1 MSFKGECCTA
11 IETASAYC
19 SRPLSSRP
27 ESCGSRRFCRAVF
40 FTVIVYTAPMPIE
53 ANTLNA
59 HESANSVR
67 LSGVRVRFDQQQ
79 HRRGSRNRQSVGI
92 ELVFSI
98 SASQGTGR
106 SRL

>member
-1 MSFKGECCTA
+1 
-11 IETASAYC
+11 
-19 SRPLSSRP
+19 
-27 ESCGSRRFCRAVF
+27 
-40 FTVIVYTAPMPIE
+40 MPIE

-92 ELVFSI
+92 ELGFSI
-98 SASQGTGR
+98 SASQGPEEAAFDEAGA
-106 SRL
+106 SIA